1 MPLRMAPP
9 FVALHF
15 GAVVWWSL
23 KGLQCSLKTFAV
35 WVGELN
41 GSLRRRRRWG
51 VEEGKDEVESG
62 GWVRLL
68 TRLLMKNALELKR
81 QASRGPQHG
90 RGSTC
95 CATKCAFLPGDK
107 PDQGRVAMT
116 ALFALALR
124 LGGKREELL
133 YNILIDE
140 KLIWKI

>member
-1 MPLRMAPP
+1 MVCAPLLSPSCPLALRMPSP

-41 GSLRRRRRWG
+41 GSLRRRCEGEREGKHG
-51 VEEGKDEVESG
+51 VECGFG
-62 GWVRLL
+62 VRLL

-90 RGSTC
+90 RGSHC

-107 PDQGRVAMT
+107 LDQGRVAIT
-116 ALFALALR
+116 
-124 LGGKREELL
+124 LGRGCVIEFELMR
-133 YNILIDE
+133 N
-140 KLIWKI
+140 